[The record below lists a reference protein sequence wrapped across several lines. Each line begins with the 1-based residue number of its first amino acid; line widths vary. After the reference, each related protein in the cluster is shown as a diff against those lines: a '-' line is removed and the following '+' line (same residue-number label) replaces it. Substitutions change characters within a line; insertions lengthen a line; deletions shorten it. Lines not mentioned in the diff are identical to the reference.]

1 MTVNPFDMSGEV
13 AVVTGAGRG
22 IGEGIARSFAA
33 AGATVVVAARRTNE
47 IEAVAKSINDEGG
60 RAIAVT
66 TDVTDD
72 DAVEALARAAID
84 AYGSLT
90 VWVNNAG
97 GSFVRKRMVQQTRE
111 EWDTSLALNLTSVWA
126 CTKVAAA
133 HMDEG
138 AVLNIS
144 SLAAFGPVP
153 KSGHYAAAKAAVN
166 SLTATF
172 AVELAPKIRV
182 NCIAPGQ
189 IPTEVMMGAL
199 GLTEDMLDDVL
210 KASFIPVGRLGE
222 PADIGSCAVYLCS
235 RAGAWIT
242 GQTIKV
248 TGGQ

>member
-1 MTVNPFDMSGEV
+1 MAPNPFDMSGQV

-22 IGEGIARSFAA
+22 IGEGIATSFAD
-33 AGATVVVAARRTNE
+33 AGAAVVVAARRTNE
-47 IEAVAKSINDEGG
+47 IEAVAKAINDRGG
-60 RAIAVT
+60 RALAVT

-72 DAVEALARAAID
+72 DAVGALAQAAVD
-84 AYGSLT
+84 EFGSLS

-97 GSFVRKRMVQQTRE
+97 GSFVRKRMVLQTRE
-111 EWDTSLALNLTSVWA
+111 EWETSLALNLTSVWA
-126 CTKVAAA
+126 CTKVAAE
-133 HMDEG
+133 HIDQG
-138 AVLNIS
+138 AILNIS

-199 GLTEDMLDDVL
+199 GLTDDMLDDLL
-210 KASFIPVGRLGE
+210 KASPIPVGRLGTPE
-222 PADIGSCAVYLCS
+222 DIGNCAVYLCS
-235 RAGAWIT
+235 PAGAWIT